1 MPAYQSIGSFNT
13 TFPVLV
19 LYLISAKLLAALSAL
34 EGLAIHRTGEG
45 EGDTSLVPSGLKE
58 SQKLHAC
65 DFHLLV
71 FLYQINDTYFKQ
83 KVQSLLTSKKNAVYK
98 DKVSISI
105 RLSYATDVGIIR
117 Q

>member
-34 EGLAIHRTGEG
+34 EGLAIHRTGEE

-58 SQKLHAC
+58 SQKLHASPPPSQGQSSWMTITA
-65 DFHLLV
+65 
-71 FLYQINDTYFKQ
+71 FLI
-83 KVQSLLTSKKNAVYK
+83 A
-98 DKVSISI
+98 I
-105 RLSYATDVGIIR
+105 
-117 Q
+117 